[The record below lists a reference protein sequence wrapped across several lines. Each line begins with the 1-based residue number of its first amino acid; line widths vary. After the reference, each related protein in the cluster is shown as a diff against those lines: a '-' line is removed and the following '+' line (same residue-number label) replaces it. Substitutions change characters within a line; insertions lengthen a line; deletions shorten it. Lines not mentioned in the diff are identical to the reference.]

1 MILCKVD
8 FVAILRVI
16 FLKKDTDLLKKGISV
31 SLNRFVGMTGFE
43 PATTR
48 PPDVK
53 RKTNNYLFYTILY
66 ILLKSYINLCSIFK
80 KKDSQLHSRKSSI
93 FFKQKS
99 M

>member
-16 FLKKDTDLLKKGISV
+16 FLKKDTDLLKKRISV

-48 PPDVK
+48 PPDAYSN
-53 RKTNNYLFYTILY
+53 RAE
-66 ILLKSYINLCSIFK
+66 
-80 KKDSQLHSRKSSI
+80 LHPAISFCGAKV
-93 FFKQKS
+93 
-99 M
+99 

>member
-16 FLKKDTDLLKKGISV
+16 FLKKDTDFLKKGISV

-48 PPDVK
+48 PPDAYSN
-53 RKTNNYLFYTILY
+53 RAE
-66 ILLKSYINLCSIFK
+66 
-80 KKDSQLHSRKSSI
+80 LHPAISFCGAKV
-93 FFKQKS
+93 
-99 M
+99 